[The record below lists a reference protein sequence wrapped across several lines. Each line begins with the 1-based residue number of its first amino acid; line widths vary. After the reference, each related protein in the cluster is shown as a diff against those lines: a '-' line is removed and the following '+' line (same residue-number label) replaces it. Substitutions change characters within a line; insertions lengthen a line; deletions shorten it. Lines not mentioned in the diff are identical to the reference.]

1 MRRMQEQQV
10 INPKLLIAVAAVAV
24 AALAF
29 VVVSLFTGGGGGK
42 AAPSTVQNVPVQ
54 PIANLDIP
62 ATPPPPAGGGRDPF
76 QPVVAPATPAPVATA
91 APEFTPAPRA
101 QALAKPAYVEVLTIA
116 KNQTAKILDGTVVY
130 NAAYNGQTLDRGIV
144 VDKIDSCVH
153 MHRGATSFTVCPG
166 QRALV

>member
-1 MRRMQEQQV
+1 M

-29 VVVSLFTGGGGGK
+29 VVVSLVTGGSGGGS
-42 AAPSTVQNVPVQ
+42 AQPSSVQSVPAQ

-62 ATPPPPAGGGRDPF
+62 NAPPPPAGSGRDPF
-76 QPVVAPATPAPVATA
+76 QPVVAPSTPAPVATA
-91 APEFTPAPRA
+91 APEFTPAPQA

-116 KNQTAKILDGTVVY
+116 KNKTAKILDGTVVY
-130 NAAYNGQTLDRGIV
+130 NAAYTGQLLDRGIV

-153 MHRGATSFTVCPG
+153 MHRGTKSFTVCPG